1 MRPEFGATFFNLP
14 EPLAFVRFSSGRSPM
29 TLQLNHF
36 IEGALVPASD
46 HARMSLV
53 SPVDELEYATAARG
67 TSEDVQRAV
76 AAAHAQL
83 ESGAWKLLSGAQ
95 RGHLLSKLADLVE
108 RDTAL
113 LADMDANAIGRS
125 PMEPRMM
132 DVPNAVANLRAA
144 AGWAN
149 QLEGRAIPTGGYMG
163 NRTLSYTIRE
173 PIGVVGAILPWNSP
187 LMITTWKLAALLAA
201 GCTVVVKPSEET
213 PQSAL
218 HLALLAQEA
227 GFPDGVIN
235 VVTGYGEV
243 VGRALC
249 EHPDVA
255 KISFTGSPEAGRAIQ
270 RIAAPLFKRITLELG
285 GKSPQIVF
293 DDASMEEALRGCAM
307 GLFVNQGQVCAAG
320 SRILV
325 QHGIAREFA
334 AALAEAANSITV
346 GDPRQPGVQMGP
358 VAKKAQFDR
367 VNRYVQIGLD
377 EGAELLAG
385 GVSQPERGWFVKP
398 TIFANATNS
407 MTIAREEIFGPV
419 GTIIV
424 FDTEKEAIDL
434 ANDSAYG
441 LAATVWTSHLARAHR
456 VAAALKVGAVGVN
469 CWSPL
474 DANLPWGG
482 LKTSGI
488 GREGGLSGAL
498 AYTEEKVVTVL
509 LPN

>member
-1 MRPEFGATFFNLP
+1 MNQHLK
-14 EPLAFVRFSSGRSPM
+14 
-29 TLQLNHF
+29 HY
-36 IEGALVPASD
+36 IEGARAEASD
-46 HARMSLV
+46 GGRMNLV
-53 SPVDELEYATAARG
+53 NPITEDVFATAACG
-67 TSEDVQRAV
+67 TAEDVAR
-76 AAAHAQL
+76 AAAAASAQL
-83 ESGAWKLLSGAQ
+83 NGGAWSRLSGPQ
-95 RGHLLSKLADLVE
+95 RGMLLIKLADLVE
-108 RDTAL
+108 RDTVA

-149 QLEGRAIPTGGYMG
+149 SLEGRTIPSGGYMG
-163 NRTLSYTIRE
+163 MKTLSYTVRE
-173 PIGVVGAILPWNSP
+173 PIGVVGVIVPWNSP
-187 LMITTWKLAALLAA
+187 LMITVWKLAALLAA
-201 GCTVVVKPSEET
+201 GCTAVIKPSEET

-218 HLALLAQEA
+218 HLAALCQEA
-227 GFPDGVIN
+227 GFPDGVVN
-235 VVTGYGEV
+235 VVMGYGDV

-249 EHPDVA
+249 EHPDIA

-270 RIAAPLFKRITLELG
+270 RIAGPLFKRVTLELG

-293 DDASMEEALRGCAM
+293 DDAVFDNALRGCAM

-325 QHGIAREFA
+325 QKGIAQKFA
-334 AALAEAANSITV
+334 AALAEAATSVKV

-358 VAKKAQFDR
+358 VAKKAQYER
-367 VNRYVQIGLD
+367 VNRYIQLGID

-385 GVSQPERGWFVKP
+385 GVSHSAQGWFVRP
-398 TIFANATNS
+398 TIFAKATNQ

-419 GTIIV
+419 GTVIE
-424 FDTEKEAIDL
+424 FDSDEEAIAI
-434 ANDSAYG
+434 ANDSEYG
-441 LAATVWTSHLARAHR
+441 LAATVWTSNLTRAHK
-456 VAAALKVGAVGVN
+456 VAAAVKAGAIGVN

-488 GREGGLSGAL
+488 GREGGLAGAL
-498 AYTEEKVVTVL
+498 AYTEEKVITVL
-509 LPN
+509 LP

>member
-1 MRPEFGATFFNLP
+1 MTKHLKH
-14 EPLAFVRFSSGRSPM
+14 FVAGESVDSSDG
-29 TLQLNHF
+29 
-36 IEGALVPASD
+36 
-46 HARMSLV
+46 ARMSLV
-53 SPVDELEYATAARG
+53 SPIDESEYATAARG
-67 TSEDVQRAV
+67 TVEDVRRAV
-76 AAAHAQL
+76 AAARAQL
-83 ESGAWKLLSGAQ
+83 DGGAWSKLSGLQRGLLLS
-95 RGHLLSKLADLVE
+95 RLADLVE
-108 RDTAL
+108 RDTGL

-125 PMEPRMM
+125 PLEPRMM

-149 QLEGRAIPTGGYMG
+149 QLEGRTIPTSGYMG
-163 NRTLSYTIRE
+163 TPTLSYTVRE
-173 PIGVVGAILPWNSP
+173 PIGVVGAIVPWNSP

-218 HLALLAQEA
+218 HLAALCKEA
-227 GFPDGVIN
+227 GFPDGVVN
-235 VVTGYGEV
+235 VVTGYGDV

-270 RIAAPLFKRITLELG
+270 RIVGPMFKRVALELG

-293 DDASMEEALRGCAM
+293 DDASFDDAVRGCTL

-325 QHGIAREFA
+325 QRGIAQRFA
-334 AALAEAANSITV
+334 AALAEAASVVKV

-358 VAKKAQFDR
+358 VAKKAQYER
-367 VNRYVQIGLD
+367 VNRYIQIGID

-385 GVSQPERGWFVKP
+385 GVAQSERGWFVKP
-398 TIFANATNS
+398 TIFANASNT

-419 GTIIV
+419 GTVIA
-424 FDTEKEAIDL
+424 FDTEDEAIAL
-434 ANDSAYG
+434 ANDSDYG
-441 LAATVWTSHLARAHR
+441 LAATVWTTSLARAHR
-456 VAAALKVGAVGVN
+456 VAGAVKAGAVGVN

-488 GREGGLSGAL
+488 GREGGLAGAI

-509 LPN
+509 LP

>member
-1 MRPEFGATFFNLP
+1 MGAP
-14 EPLAFVRFSSGRSPM
+14 
-29 TLQLNHF
+29 
-36 IEGALVPASD
+36 
-46 HARMSLV
+46 
-53 SPVDELEYATAARG
+53 
-67 TSEDVQRAV
+67 
-76 AAAHAQL
+76 
-83 ESGAWKLLSGAQ
+83 
-95 RGHLLSKLADLVE
+95 
-108 RDTAL
+108 
-113 LADMDANAIGRS
+113 
-125 PMEPRMM
+125 
-132 DVPNAVANLRAA
+132 
-144 AGWAN
+144 
-149 QLEGRAIPTGGYMG
+149 
-163 NRTLSYTIRE
+163 TLSYTVRE
-173 PIGVVGAILPWNSP
+173 PVGVVGAIVPWNSP

-218 HLALLAQEA
+218 HLAALCKEA
-227 GFPDGVIN
+227 GLPDGVVN
-235 VVTGYGEV
+235 VVTGYGDV

-270 RIAAPLFKRITLELG
+270 RIVGPMFKRVALELG

-293 DDASMEEALRGCAM
+293 EDASFDDAVRGCTL

-325 QHGIAREFA
+325 QRAIAQRFA
-334 AALAEAANSITV
+334 AALAEAASAVKV

-358 VAKKAQFDR
+358 VAKKAQYER
-367 VNRYVQIGLD
+367 VNRYIQIGID

-385 GVSQPERGWFVKP
+385 GVARSERGWFVKP
-398 TIFANATNS
+398 TIFANASNT

-419 GTIIV
+419 GTVIA
-424 FDTEKEAIDL
+424 FDTEDEAVAL
-434 ANDSAYG
+434 ANDSDYG
-441 LAATVWTSHLARAHR
+441 LAATVWTTSLARAHR
-456 VAAALKVGAVGVN
+456 VAGAVKAGAVGIN

-488 GREGGLSGAL
+488 GREGGLAGAL

-509 LPN
+509 LP